1 MGDSSGNPIGEVAQ
15 WRVPGPQGIGVKF
28 MTVRVR
34 RRIAMMT
41 AVGCLVGLSP
51 LAACAQDAPKERV
64 KAQTTK
70 TAQAKS
76 KEKKPAAAAKV
87 HKIAIQVAE
96 NNPQLMNL
104 ALNNASNIIAHYKKA
119 GEKVIVEIVTFGP
132 GLTMLRD
139 DTSPVKARIQTM
151 SLENSELTFAACANT
166 QANVSKQEAKDVP
179 IMSEA
184 KVIPSGVVRLAE
196 LQGQGYAYIRP

>member
-1 MGDSSGNPIGEVAQ
+1 
-15 WRVPGPQGIGVKF
+15 
-28 MTVRVR
+28 MTARVR

-70 TAQAKS
+70 TAQAKTKV
-76 KEKKPAAAAKV
+76 KEKKQATAEKV

-151 SLENSELTFAACANT
+151 SLENPELTFAACANT
-166 QANVSKQEAKDVP
+166 QANVSKQEAKEVP

-184 KVIPSGVVRLAE
+184 KITPSGVVRLAE
-196 LQGQGYAYIRP
+196 LQSQGYAYIRP

>member
-1 MGDSSGNPIGEVAQ
+1 
-15 WRVPGPQGIGVKF
+15 
-28 MTVRVR
+28 MTSRAR

-41 AVGCLVGLSP
+41 TVGCLLGLGP
-51 LAACAQDAPKERV
+51 IAAWAEEFPEPRAKAPSIV
-64 KAQTTK
+64 VAQTPTK
-70 TAQAKS
+70 AK
-76 KEKKPAAAAKV
+76 KEAKAKGEKVEKV

-104 ALNNASNIIAHYKKA
+104 ALNNAGNIVSHYKKL
-119 GEKVIVEIVTFGP
+119 GEKVIVEVVTFGP

-151 SLENSELTFAACANT
+151 SLENPELTFAACANT
-166 QANVSKQEAKDVP
+166 QANTAKAEGKDVP

-184 KVIPSGVVRLAE
+184 KVVPSGVVRLAE

>member
-1 MGDSSGNPIGEVAQ
+1 
-15 WRVPGPQGIGVKF
+15 
-28 MTVRVR
+28 MTSRACR
-34 RRIAMMT
+34 RFAMMT
-41 AVGCLVGLSP
+41 TVGCLLGLG
-51 LAACAQDAPKERV
+51 AIATVAQDLPEERAKAPGIVVAQSTKAKKQAKDS
-64 KAQTTK
+64 KAQ
-70 TAQAKS
+70 A
-76 KEKKPAAAAKV
+76 EKV

-96 NNPQLMNL
+96 DNPKLMNL
-104 ALNNASNIIAHYKKA
+104 ALNNAGNIVSHYKKL

-151 SLENSELTFAACANT
+151 SLENPELTFAACANT
-166 QANVSKQEAKDVP
+166 QANTTKAEGKDVP

-184 KVIPSGVVRLAE
+184 KVVPSGVVRLAE

>member
-1 MGDSSGNPIGEVAQ
+1 MISRA
-15 WRVPGPQGIGVKF
+15 
-28 MTVRVR
+28 R

-41 AVGCLVGLSP
+41 AIGCLVGLGP
-51 LAACAQDAPKERV
+51 LAACAQERPKEAPM
-64 KAQTTK
+64 KSAQS
-70 TAQAKS
+70 KS
-76 KEKKPAAAAKV
+76 KASKSTAVEKV

-119 GEKVIVEIVTFGP
+119 GEKVVVEIVTFGP
-132 GLTMLRD
+132 GLNMLRD

-151 SLENSELTFAACANT
+151 SLENPELSFAACVNT
-166 QANVSKQEAKDVP
+166 QTNMGKQENKEIP

-184 KVIPSGVVRLAE
+184 KMTPSGVVRLAE

>member
-1 MGDSSGNPIGEVAQ
+1 
-15 WRVPGPQGIGVKF
+15 

-51 LAACAQDAPKERV
+51 LATCAQDAPKERV
-64 KAQTTK
+64 KAQATK
-70 TAQAKS
+70 TAQAKT

-119 GEKVIVEIVTFGP
+119 GEKVIVEIVT
-132 GLTMLRD
+132 
-139 DTSPVKARIQTM
+139 
-151 SLENSELTFAACANT
+151 
-166 QANVSKQEAKDVP
+166 
-179 IMSEA
+179 
-184 KVIPSGVVRLAE
+184 
-196 LQGQGYAYIRP
+196 